1 MHTQSDEP
9 TQRGQ
14 GELPKRPLAPNVT
27 WREPMESGEFDK
39 GSINAIARGASD
51 ILDSCRDD
59 IVRRFL
65 GLASRIIAVLL
76 RNTVQLNSS
85 A

>member
-1 MHTQSDEP
+1 MRTQSDEP

-39 GSINAIARGASD
+39 GSINAIAWRAALATFS
-51 ILDSCRDD
+51 ILVAMISFG
-59 IVRRFL
+59 VFWGWLL
-65 GLASRIIAVLL
+65 G
-76 RNTVQLNSS
+76 
-85 A
+85 